1 MKRISTLLILSIIV
15 LCNSSVTAAAASLS
29 ISVDKD
35 QATRE
40 DVINLTISVEGARG
54 EPTLP
59 AVQAFEAT
67 RQGSSSRVQILN
79 GQMSSSVDYSY
90 LLYLKQEG
98 VFTIGPA
105 TLDYKGS
112 KITSNTINITIGKA
126 AARPAEAPDKEVF
139 VTAEVDNKNPCVNQ
153 QIVYALKFYR
163 RVRVANARLTE
174 SPSFEGFIT
183 EQLEKEKEYQTVI
196 NGKQFMVTEIKQA
209 LFPAKAGTLTITP
222 STLHCDIVVRKQ
234 RRGGAF
240 NDPFFDDSFFGF
252 SQTESK
258 ILRTSPIEVT
268 VKPLPEEGKP
278 RDYANLVGEFRAAAE
293 ISKKKLEV
301 GESATLTLTL
311 TGTGNLK
318 GSQGMK
324 LENLEGF
331 KVYDDK
337 PSFEQQVTGGQV
349 GGTLVIKKALVP
361 LKEGTL
367 QIPSIAVSYFN
378 PQSGKYETAQTEPH
392 ALEVLPAKEK
402 EKLQVAEAEK
412 PGTAK
417 QEIKIIGKDILP
429 IHTSVDVLSP
439 VTLNPIT
446 WVTAMLLLIPILG
459 FGTGF
464 VLKHQK
470 EKFATDTGLIRNKA
484 AYKNLNRKL
493 SAVKKS
499 IANDDVSFY
508 RDAGKAVK
516 DFIGDKLNL
525 SGGALTPVEIEQKL
539 TDARV
544 AHDTIDKFKNIIE
557 MLEAAQF
564 AFKNYS
570 REQREAML
578 SSLQKVAKEI
588 DKKIR
593 S

>member
-1 MKRISTLLILSIIV
+1 V
-15 LCNSSVTAAAASLS
+15 LCDSTVTAAAASLS
-29 ISVDKD
+29 ITVDKD

-54 EPTLP
+54 EPALP
-59 AVQAFEAT
+59 AMPAFEAT
-67 RQGSSSRVQILN
+67 RQGSSSRVQIIN

-90 LLYLKQEG
+90 LLYPKQEG
-98 VFTIGPA
+98 VFTVGPA
-105 TLDYKGS
+105 TLDYQDS
-112 KITSNTINITIGKA
+112 KITSNTITITITIGKA
-126 AARPAEAPDKEVF
+126 ATRPAEASDKEVF
-139 VTAEVDNKNPCVNQ
+139 VTSEVDNNKPYVNQ
-153 QIVYALKFYR
+153 QIVYTLKFYR

-209 LFPAKAGTLTITP
+209 LFPAQAGILTITP
-222 STLHCDIVVRKQ
+222 STLQCDVVIRRQ
-234 RRGGAF
+234 RRGGGV

-252 SQTESK
+252 SQTEQK
-258 ILRTSPIEVT
+258 ILRTTPIEVT

-278 RDYANLVGEFRAAAE
+278 RDYTNLVGEFRAAAE

-318 GSQGMK
+318 SSQGMK

-361 LKEGTL
+361 LKEGAL
-367 QIPSIAVSYFN
+367 QIPAIAVSSFN
-378 PQSGKYETAQTEPH
+378 PQSGKYETARTEPQT
-392 ALEVLPAKEK
+392 LEVLPAKEK

-412 PGTAK
+412 PDTAK

-429 IHTSVDVLSP
+429 IHTAVDVMSS
-439 VTLNPIT
+439 VTLNLFT
-446 WVTAMLLLIPILG
+446 WVTALLFFIPILG

-470 EKFATDTGLIRNKA
+470 AKNAVDTGFIRSKA

-493 SAVKKS
+493 SLVKKS
-499 IANDDVSFY
+499 IAHDDVSFY

-525 SGGALTPVEIEQKL
+525 SGGALTPAEIKQKL

-544 AHDTIDKFKNIIE
+544 ARGTIEKFKNIIE

-570 REQREAML
+570 REERESMFI
-578 SSLQKVAKEI
+578 SLQKVAKEI

>member
-1 MKRISTLLILSIIV
+1 MKLLFTIFILFIIV
-15 LCNSSVTAAAASLS
+15 LCSSAATAAPASLS
-29 ISVDKD
+29 ITADKD
-35 QATRE
+35 QATLE

-54 EPTLP
+54 EPALP
-59 AVQAFEAT
+59 PMPAFEAT
-67 RQGSSSRVQILN
+67 RQGSSSRVQIIN

-90 LLYLKQEG
+90 LLYPKQEG

-105 TLDYKGS
+105 TLDYNGS
-112 KITSNTINITIGKA
+112 KITSNTLNITIGKA
-126 AARPAEAPDKEVF
+126 AARPAEASDKEVF
-139 VTAEVDNKNPCVNQ
+139 VTAAVDNKNPYVNQ
-153 QIVYALKFYR
+153 QIIYSLKFYR

-196 NGKQFMVTEIKQA
+196 NGKQFVVTEIKQA
-209 LFPAKAGTLTITP
+209 LFPAQAGTLTITP
-222 STLHCDIVVRKQ
+222 STLQCDVVVRRQ
-234 RRGGAF
+234 RRGGSF
-240 NDPFFDDSFFGF
+240 SDPFFDDSFFGF
-252 SQTESK
+252 SQTEQK

-278 RDYANLVGEFRAAAE
+278 PDYANLVGEFRAAAE

-318 GSQGMK
+318 SSQGMK
-324 LENLEGF
+324 FENLDGF
-331 KVYDDK
+331 KIYDDK
-337 PSFEQQVTGGQV
+337 PSFEQQVRGGQV
-349 GGTLVIKKALVP
+349 GGTLIIKKALVP

-367 QIPSIAVSYFN
+367 QIPAVAVSYFN
-378 PQSGKYETAQTEPH
+378 PQSGKYETARTEPQV
-392 ALEVLPAKEK
+392 LEVLPAKEK
-402 EKLQVAEAEK
+402 ETLQVAEAEK

-429 IHTSVDVLSP
+429 IHTAVEVLSP
-439 VTLNPIT
+439 VTLNPFT
-446 WVTAMLLLIPILG
+446 WVTALLFLIPILG

-470 EKFATDTGLIRNKA
+470 EKTAADAGVIRSKA

-493 SAVKKS
+493 AVMKKT
-499 IANDDVSFY
+499 ITHEDGSFY

-516 DFIGDKLNL
+516 DFIGDKLKM
-525 SGGALTPVEIEQKL
+525 SGGALTPAEIEQKL
-539 TDARV
+539 MDARV
-544 AHDTIDKFKNIIE
+544 AHATIDKFKNIIE

-570 REQREAML
+570 REEREAML
-578 SSLQKVAKEI
+578 SSLQKTAKEI

>member
-1 MKRISTLLILSIIV
+1 MKRFFTILILSIIV
-15 LCNSSVTAAAASLS
+15 LCNAAVTAAVAS
-29 ISVDKD
+29 IAITADKN
-35 QATRE
+35 QATLE
-40 DVINLTISVEGARG
+40 DVISLTISVEGARG
-54 EPTLP
+54 EPVLP
-59 AVQAFEAT
+59 AMPAFEAT
-67 RQGSSSRVQILN
+67 RQGSSSRVQIIN

-90 LLYLKQEG
+90 LLYPKQEG
-98 VFTIGPA
+98 AFTIGPA

-112 KITSNTINITIGKA
+112 KFTSNTINITIGKA
-126 AARPAEAPDKEVF
+126 AARPAEASDKEVF
-139 VTAEVDNKNPCVNQ
+139 VTAAVDNKNPYVNQ
-153 QIVYALKFYR
+153 QIVYTLKFYR

-183 EQLEKEKEYQTVI
+183 EQLEKEKEYQTVVS
-196 NGKQFMVTEIKQA
+196 GRQFMVTEIKQA
-209 LFPAKAGTLTITP
+209 LFPAQAGTLTITP
-222 STLHCDIVVRKQ
+222 STLQCDVVVRRQ
-234 RRGGAF
+234 RRGGGF

-252 SQTESK
+252 SQTEPK

-318 GSQGMK
+318 SSQDMK
-324 LENLEGF
+324 IENLEGF

-367 QIPSIAVSYFN
+367 QIPAIALSYFN
-378 PQSGKYETAQTEPH
+378 PQSGKYETARTEPQ
-392 ALEVLPAKEK
+392 ALEVLPAQEK

-412 PGTAK
+412 SGTAK

-439 VTLNPIT
+439 VTLNPFT
-446 WVTAMLLLIPILG
+446 WVTALLFLSPILG
-459 FGTGF
+459 FGIGF

-470 EKFATDTGLIRNKA
+470 EKIAADTGLIRSKA

-493 SAVKKS
+493 SLVKKS
-499 IANDDVSFY
+499 ITHDDVSFY

-516 DFIGDKLNL
+516 EFIGNKLNL
-525 SGGALTPVEIEQKL
+525 SGGALTPEEIEQRL
-539 TDARV
+539 TDVRV
-544 AHDTIDKFKNIIE
+544 AHATIEEFKNIIE

-564 AFKNYS
+564 AFKNYP
-570 REQREAML
+570 REEREAML

-588 DKKIR
+588 DKKMR
-593 S
+593 